1 MQTTRHLSA
10 AEVRSIPLRMLAHLG
25 DAVFH
30 LHEREREILTAVSAR
45 QLHDKAT
52 SRVKAVKQA
61 ELLDLIAGNLTEAE
75 SDIVRRARNLKP
87 SGYRKVAQAAYR
99 KATAFEAL
107 VGFLYLSDR
116 ERLTEILARV
126 NPGMQAEPADGANP

>member
-1 MQTTRHLSA
+1 MRTERRLSESEA
-10 AEVRSIPLRMLAHLG
+10 RLIPLRMLAHLG

-30 LHEREREILTAVSAR
+30 LHEREREILTSVSAR

-61 ELLDLIAGNLTEAE
+61 ELLDLIENKLTETEA
-75 SDIVRRARNLKP
+75 DIVRRARNLKP
-87 SGYRKVAQAAYR
+87 AGYRKVGQSAYR

-107 VGFLYLSDR
+107 VGFLYLCDPV
-116 ERLTEILARV
+116 RLDEIFACL
-126 NPGMQAEPADGANP
+126 NPGTQAEPAAGANP